1 MCDILDDDC
10 RNIDDFCHYFENRHF
25 INMVS
30 MFTAE
35 FLNFPVFQG
44 LSTQQVEWL
53 AARFEPQIFPANHII
68 FNQGD
73 AADYLYILS
82 SGKVIIRYKPYDGPP
97 LTVATI
103 QPGEVFGWSAA
114 LGRAVYTSGAVTLE
128 ISRAYRIE
136 GSRLMAVCE
145 ECPETGA
152 LLIQRLSNVASEHQ
166 RRIQTQTEVMKVL
179 TSSLDRK
186 SKCHRRIQNGRS

>member
-1 MCDILDDDC
+1 MCNILDDDC
-10 RNIDDFCHYFENRHF
+10 RNIDDFCHYIQNRYF
-25 INMVS
+25 INMGS

-44 LSTQQVEWL
+44 LSAQQVEWL
-53 AARFEPQIFPANHII
+53 ASRFEPRFYPANQEI

-73 AADYLYILS
+73 AAEYLYILS
-82 SGKVIIRYKPYDGPP
+82 SGKVIIRYKPYDAPP

-114 LGRAVYTSGAVTLE
+114 LGRSVYTSGAVTLE
-128 ISRAYRIE
+128 ASRVYRIQ
-136 GSRLMAVCE
+136 GSRLRAVCE
-145 ECPETGA
+145 ECPDTGA
-152 LLIQRLSNVASEHQ
+152 LLIQRLANVASEHQ
-166 RRIQTQTEVMKVL
+166 RRIQTQTEVIKVL

-186 SKCHRRIQNGRS
+186 KKCHRRMPNGRS